1 MSLNERQSHI
11 LNWVQQCDLL
21 LVEEMVER
29 FGVSSQTIRKDINQL
44 AERHLVRRQHGGI
57 APVSTAENLSF
68 ANRQSLNSEAKQSI
82 AERVAKTIPN
92 GASVF
97 LGIGTTVEFV
107 AKALLSHQAL
117 QIFTNNLTVAT
128 LFADRPDIPVRLTA
142 GRMRHR
148 HCDLVGSDAL
158 ESMRKYVFDYGVLGC
173 GGLHEAFGILDFDPD
188 EANLSRVLIEQSRHA
203 LLVADQYKWGR
214 KASARVASFDRV
226 ECLFTDE
233 ISTEQRQLL
242 VRQGVVVQGTQD
254 VNDGA

>member
-21 LVEEMVER
+21 LVEDMVER
-29 FGVSSQTIRKDINQL
+29 FGVSAQTIRKDINQL
-44 AERHLVRRQHGGI
+44 AERHFVRRQHGGI

-68 ANRQSLNSEAKQSI
+68 SNRQLLNSDAKQAI
-82 AERVAKTIPN
+82 AIQVAHAIPN

-173 GGLHEAFGILDFDPD
+173 GGLNEEFGILDFDPD
-188 EANLSRVLIEQSRHA
+188 EANLSRVLIEQSRHV
-203 LLVADQYKWGR
+203 LLVADQHKWGR
-214 KASARVASFDRV
+214 KASARVACFDRV
-226 ECLFTDE
+226 ESLFTDDINDE
-233 ISTEQRQLL
+233 QHALLST
-242 VRQGVVVQGTQD
+242 QGVAVVLTKD
-254 VNDGA
+254 E

>member
-1 MSLNERQSHI
+1 MSLNERQLHI

-57 APVSTAENLSF
+57 APVSSAENLPF
-68 ANRQSLNSEAKQSI
+68 ANRQFLNSSAKQNI
-82 AERVAKTIPN
+82 AERVAETIPN

-107 AKALLSHQAL
+107 AKALLQHQEL
-117 QIFTNNLTVAT
+117 QVFTNNLNVAT
-128 LFADRPDIPVRLTA
+128 IFAQNINTSVRMTA

-148 HCDLVGSDAL
+148 HCDLVGTDAI
-158 ESMRKYVFDYGVLGC
+158 ESMRQYVFDYGILGC

-188 EANLSRVLIEQSRHA
+188 EANLSKTLIEQSRHA
-203 LLVADQYKWGR
+203 LLVADQHKWGR
-214 KASARVASFDRV
+214 KASARVATLNAI
-226 ECLFTDE
+226 ETLFTDAIE
-233 ISTEQRQLL
+233 AHCEDRLNALGVDL
-242 VRQGVVVQGTQD
+242 VLCPGRD
-254 VNDGA
+254 NNE